1 MSITPVQPILTAH
14 LFPGLHREL
23 MSLLR
28 SLEPDHWRH
37 LATSKWTVKDVAAH
51 LLDGDV
57 RQISFRRDGLPPVP
71 PPFPIETYADLVR
84 FLNGLNHTWVDACQR
99 MSPALLVELHALTG
113 PIVAEIFQKLDPSGP
128 ALFGV
133 AWAGETESQ
142 NWFDTAREYTER
154 WHHQQQIRDA
164 VGAPGLTDREWLH
177 PVIDTFMRA
186 LPHAYRHCDAPDGT
200 VVAFHVTGEAGGDW
214 AMQRDRGA
222 WRLYRGE
229 TPDASCRLQTD
240 PDTTWRT
247 MTKGLK
253 PREAARRIRVDGEEE
268 LAAPFRGALAIMG

>member
-28 SLEPDHWRH
+28 SLEPDHWRRM
-37 LATSKWTVKDVAAH
+37 ATSRWTVKDVAAH
-51 LLDGDV
+51 LLDGAV
-57 RQISFRRDGLPPVP
+57 RHISFRRDGLPPVP
-71 PPFPIETYADLVR
+71 PPFPIDTYADLVR
-84 FLNGLNHTWVDACQR
+84 FLNGLNHTWVDACRR
-99 MSPALLVELHALTG
+99 MSPALLVELHAITG
-113 PIVAEIFQKLDPSGP
+113 PIVAETFQKLDPSGP

-164 VGAPGLTDREWLH
+164 VKAPGLTDREWLH

-186 LPHAYRHCDAPDGT
+186 LPYAYREQDAPEGT
-200 VVAFHVTGEAGGDW
+200 VVAIHVSGDSGGDW
-214 AMQRDRGA
+214 TLRREDGT
-222 WRLYRGE
+222 WRLYRGKE
-229 TPDASCRLQTD
+229 DAAACRISTE
-240 PDTTWRT
+240 PDTTWRL
-247 MTKGLK
+247 MTKGIA
-253 PREAARRIRVDGEEE
+253 PGEAARKIKVVGDGG
-268 LAAPFRGALAIMG
+268 LAEPFRTALAIMG